1 MSRIV
6 DYTPSNEQGIVSR
19 ILVAVHKAADRNFP
33 PSGQRQYAKTAVA
46 GDAVPRPPVPPVL
59 VAEATAQANPVNPQ
73 VGRVSSQISPLAFS
87 GRRQGTMPSGFSHTT
102 REDSDF
108 DFLVSEKQK
117 SRRFFFLMIVLAT
130 TAFVALALLL
140 SSRNFGNW

>member
-1 MSRIV
+1 MTRIV
-6 DYTPSNEQGIVSR
+6 DYTPSNEHGIVSR
-19 ILVAVHKAADRNFP
+19 ILLAVHKTADRTFP
-33 PSGQRQYAKTAVA
+33 ASGQRQYAKTAVA
-46 GDAVPRPPVPPVL
+46 ADANPRQPVPPIPVL
-59 VAEATAQANPVNPQ
+59 HPEKKSQVSPVAFVEP
-73 VGRVSSQISPLAFS
+73 RS
-87 GRRQGTMPSGFSHTT
+87 GVAPPAMSHTT

-117 SRRFFFLMIVLAT
+117 SRRFFFMMIVLAT

>member
-6 DYTPSNEQGIVSR
+6 DYTPSNEHGIVSR
-19 ILVAVHKAADRNFP
+19 ILIAVHKAADRNFP
-33 PSGQRQYAKTAVA
+33 ANGQRQYAKTAVA
-46 GDAVPRPPVPPVL
+46 GDALPKPPAPPVAVAGPVS
-59 VAEATAQANPVNPQ
+59 QANP
-73 VGRVSSQISPLAFS
+73 GASSQISPIAFS
-87 GRRQGTMPSGFSHTT
+87 ANRPGTLPSGFSQNT